1 MAARVGYPVVLKAQ
15 AAALTHKTQ
24 AGGVALDLSDARAQA
39 YPARGNLFARR
50 CINHVVIIVAAAT
63 WVRPDGTRLM
73 GRTPIGG
80 LTLGAD

>member
-1 MAARVGYPVVLKAQ
+1 VGYPVVLKAQ

-63 WVRPDGTRLM
+63 WVRQM
-73 GRTPIGG
+73 GLDSWGVRRSGG
-80 LTLGAD
+80 